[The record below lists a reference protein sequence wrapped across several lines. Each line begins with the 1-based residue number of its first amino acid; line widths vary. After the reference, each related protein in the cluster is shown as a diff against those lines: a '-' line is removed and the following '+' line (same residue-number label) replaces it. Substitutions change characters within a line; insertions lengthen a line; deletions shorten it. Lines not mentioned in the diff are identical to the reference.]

1 LNAAQVNYNADM
13 ARCATFSGIQRRTCE
28 SAAFAIYTAERA
40 GCYSL
45 AAGDAVVEKVKSWF

>member
-1 LNAAQVNYNADM
+1 M